1 MFEHF
6 DHTADLGLRVRAG
19 TLEELLAEAGRGL
32 LAMHVA
38 NPEAVR
44 CVQSKTIEL
53 AADEPAYLLFD
64 WLNELLYAFESE
76 KLLLAEFTI
85 ELAQASGVRE
95 HPDGSGSPP
104 GHNHQEA
111 DASRSPMRLRA
122 TCRGEPMDPARHT
135 MDHEVKAIT
144 YHGLEVHQ
152 DGDGTWQAEVIV
164 DI

>member
-1 MFEHF
+1 MFELF

-19 TLEELLAEAGRGL
+19 TFEELLAEAGRGL

-44 CVQSKTIEL
+44 GVQSKTIEL
-53 AADEPAYLLFD
+53 AADGPAYLLFD

-76 KLLLAEFTI
+76 QLLLCEFNI
-85 ELAQASGVRE
+85 ELAEASGVRQ
-95 HPDGSGSPP
+95 HPDGPDLPP
-104 GHNHQEA
+104 GPTHREA
-111 DASRSPMRLRA
+111 DASRSPIRLLA
-122 TCRGEPMDPARHT
+122 TCRGEPMDPARHV

-144 YHGLEVHQ
+144 YHGLDVHQ
-152 DGDGTWQAEVIV
+152 NNDGTWHAEVIV